1 MAKYVEVR
9 AIGAAT
15 SLYRA
20 EVAAT
25 FVSKLRGLIGRS
37 SLAAGSG
44 LYFPGTNSIHMLFMR
59 FAIDVLFVGAPR
71 ADGAQLVV
79 AMKPNLRP
87 WTGIVWYVRGVRG
100 ALEVPAGSLAGTGLQ
115 VGDYV
120 TLAPAD

>member
-1 MAKYVEVR
+1 MATYVEVR
-9 AIGAAT
+9 AVRGAS

-20 EVAAT
+20 EVADS
-25 FVSKLRGLIGRS
+25 FVSKLSGLIGRS

-71 ADGAQLVV
+71 GDGAQLVV
-79 AMKPNLRP
+79 ALKPNLRP
-87 WTGIVWYVRGVRG
+87 WTGIVWYVRGARG
-100 ALEVPAGSLAGTGLQ
+100 ALEVPAGSLAGTGLK

-120 TLAPAD
+120 RLAPAD